1 MRYIILALFMVLISG
16 IAHGY
21 PLQAG
26 NGVVNCTI
34 FGSFPDPWPAG
45 NANADSYFVLNV
57 DLSLTRI
64 NASNNTPIRAV
75 YSLKDGNDRAFKASK
90 EYAKELQPG
99 RWLIGF
105 VVPRETIAR
114 NLIVDVSG
122 DPASGEQFS
131 LRFPELINSS
141 DCNVTLLY
149 YGVLRSRIS
158 SNKKTI
164 VLDTAITNNGTLELP
179 LLAQNFTLRD
189 QWGWKYSG
197 NQYNVLG
204 NKGLSKVVL
213 EPNGTIRA
221 GLIFSSLS
229 PISRPVELVYQYSN
243 NSSLVLD
250 IDPESGL
257 YPGRKALKRG
267 RECNCTEEQ
276 AAAASLA
283 GSLNSSKGRLDRADA
298 NAAGNSVT
306 RKGRDDL

>member
-1 MRYIILALFMVLISG
+1 MRYIVLVLFIVLVSG

-21 PLQAG
+21 PLQAS

-34 FGSFPDPWPAG
+34 FGFFPDPWPAG
-45 NANADSYFVLNV
+45 SANADSYFVLNV

-64 NASNNTPIRAV
+64 NVSDNTPIRAV
-75 YSLKDGNDRAFKASK
+75 YSLKDGNDRLFKTSK
-90 EYAKELQPG
+90 DYTKELQPG

-114 NLIVDVSG
+114 NLIVDLSG

-141 DCNVTLLY
+141 DGNVTLLY

-164 VLDTAITNNGTLELP
+164 VLDTALTNNGTLELP
-179 LLAQNFTLRD
+179 IQARNFTLKD
-189 QWGWKYSG
+189 QWGWKYNG

-204 NKGLSKVVL
+204 SKGTSKVVL
-213 EPNGTIRA
+213 EPNGTVRA

-229 PISRPVELVYQYSN
+229 PISRPVELIYQFSN
-243 NSSLVLD
+243 NSSLALD

-257 YPGRKALKRG
+257 CPGRKALCSNS
-267 RECNCTEEQ
+267 ECNHTEEQ

-283 GSLNSSKGRLDRADA
+283 GSLKSSKGLLDRSDE
-298 NAAGNSVT
+298 NAAGNSVA

>member
-1 MRYIILALFMVLISG
+1 MVLISG

-21 PLQAG
+21 PLQAS

-64 NASNNTPIRAV
+64 NASDITPIRAV
-75 YSLKDGNDRAFKASK
+75 FGLKDGNDRLFKTNK
-90 EYAKELQPG
+90 EYTKELQPG

-114 NLIVDVSG
+114 NLIVDLSG

-131 LRFPELINSS
+131 LRFPELTNSS
-141 DCNVTLLY
+141 DGNVTLLY

-164 VLDTAITNNGTLELP
+164 VLDTALTNNGTLGLP
-179 LLAQNFTLRD
+179 LLAQNFTVKD
-189 QWGWKYSG
+189 QWGWKYNG

-204 NKGLSKVVL
+204 NKGISKVVL

-250 IDPESGL
+250 IDPESDL
-257 YPGRKALKRG
+257 CPGCKALMNCS
-267 RECNCTEEQ
+267 ECNCTGKET
-276 AAAASLA
+276 ASDPTSLA
-283 GSLNSSKGRLDRADA
+283 GSLKSSTGRLDKASG
-298 NAAGNSVT
+298 NAAGNSV
-306 RKGRDDL
+306 RKERNEL